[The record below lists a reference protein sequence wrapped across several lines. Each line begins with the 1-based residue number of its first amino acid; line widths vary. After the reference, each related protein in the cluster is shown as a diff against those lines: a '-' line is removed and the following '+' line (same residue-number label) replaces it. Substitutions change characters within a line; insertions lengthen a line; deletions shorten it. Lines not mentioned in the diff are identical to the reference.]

1 MTDFNT
7 KEKLILNH
15 MVGLSREYR
24 FGESRHEI
32 IKAASLPQQYAT
44 FSIPELRK
52 IIDTRIK
59 NQVTPPIVSEMLRI
73 ESTFRHIRDIE
84 NFNPNQAEKKKKNLD
99 ETIPYLNNKNLWFI
113 LHKMNQIYHFSG
125 EKHFRYKL
133 NETPKNIDK
142 VRLLNRMLKDKKK
155 QALTPNYIN
164 EFKKQ
169 ISING
174 INEINQL
181 LEKTQN
187 PHEKIRLN
195 EEKIYLIDNSSWSR
209 SQRFLNKSS
218 TYGELNKL
226 YEQINNS
233 AKAKDM
239 VEKQNLFRKAYQ
251 KAQKFHPDYRNKQAQ
266 EDWDYR

>member
-1 MTDFNT
+1 MTDFNEQ
-7 KEKLILNH
+7 EKLRLNR
-15 MVGLSREYR
+15 MVALCREYR
-24 FGESRHEI
+24 FNESRQEI
-32 IKAASLPQQYAT
+32 IKSAGLPIQST
-44 FSIPELRK
+44 NLSITELRK
-52 IIDTRIK
+52 TIDARIENK
-59 NQVTPPIVSEMLRI
+59 VTSPLVGEMLRI
-73 ESTFRHIRDIE
+73 ESTFRYVRDIE
-84 NFNPNQAEKKKKNLD
+84 TYNQSQAAKIIANLD
-99 ETIPYLNNKNLWFI
+99 KTIPYLDNKNLWFVT
-113 LHKMNQIYHFSG
+113 HKLNQIYHFSG
-125 EKHFRYKL
+125 QEHFRYKI
-133 NETPKNIDK
+133 NDHPKAVDK
-142 VRLLNRMLKDKKK
+142 VRILNRMLKDKKNPP
-155 QALTPNYIN
+155 LTPNYIT

-195 EEKIYLIDNSSWSR
+195 EEKIYLIDNSGWSR

-251 KAQKFHPDYRNKQAQ
+251 KAKKFHPDYRNKQAQ
-266 EDWDYR
+266 EDWDYK

>member
-1 MTDFNT
+1 MTDFSMQ
-7 KEKLILNH
+7 EKLRLNR
-15 MVGLSREYR
+15 MVALCREYR
-24 FGESRHEI
+24 FNESRQEI
-32 IKAASLPQQYAT
+32 IKNAGLPPQSANL
-44 FSIPELRK
+44 SITELRK
-52 IIDTRIK
+52 TIDARIENK
-59 NQVTPPIVSEMLRI
+59 VASPLVGEMLRI
-73 ESTFRHIRDIE
+73 ESTFHYLRDIE
-84 NFNPNQAEKKKKNLD
+84 TYNQPQAKKIIQNLD
-99 ETIPYLNNKNLWFI
+99 KTIPYLDSKNLWFVTN
-113 LHKMNQIYHFSG
+113 KMNQVYHLSG

-195 EEKIYLIDNSSWSR
+195 EEKIYLIDNSGWSR
-209 SQRFLNKSS
+209 SQRFLNKSIA
-218 TYGELNKL
+218 YGELNKL
-226 YEQINNS
+226 YTQTGNS
-233 AKAKDM
+233 NKAKDM
-239 VEKQNLFRKAYQ
+239 AEKQNLFRKAYQ

-266 EDWDYR
+266 DDWDYR

>member
-1 MTDFNT
+1 MTDFNEQ
-7 KEKLILNH
+7 EKLRLNR
-15 MVGLSREYR
+15 MVALCREYR
-24 FGESRHEI
+24 FNESRQEI
-32 IKAASLPQQYAT
+32 IKSAGLPIQST
-44 FSIPELRK
+44 NLPITELRK
-52 IIDTRIK
+52 TIDARIENK
-59 NQVTPPIVSEMLRI
+59 VTSPLVGEMLRI
-73 ESTFRHIRDIE
+73 ESTFRYVRDIE
-84 NFNPNQAEKKKKNLD
+84 TYNQSQAAKIIANLD
-99 ETIPYLNNKNLWFI
+99 KTIPYLDNKNLWFVT
-113 LHKMNQIYHFSG
+113 HKLNQIYHFSG
-125 EKHFRYKL
+125 QEHFRYKL
-133 NETPKNIDK
+133 TEQTKTIDK
-142 VRLLNRMLKDKKK
+142 VRLLNRIIKDKKNPP
-155 QALTPNYIN
+155 LTPNYIT

-169 ISING
+169 ISTDG

-195 EEKIYLIDNSSWSR
+195 EEKIYLIDNSGWSR

-239 VEKQNLFRKAYQ
+239 AEKQNIFRKAYQ